1 MAKVFYTER
10 DMDDLHEKGV
20 TSLDVHDDVVLT
32 DLARD
37 RAARLGIRLRRLR
50 PPEEATEKA
59 TEEAKPAEDVRSVHG
74 RIRAIVVARLGN
86 GVDGPL
92 LDAVIEKV
100 LAGLAAA

>member
-50 PPEEATEKA
+50 PPGEATEEG
-59 TEEAKPAEDVRSVHG
+59 TEEAKPAEDVRSVHD
-74 RIRAIVVARLGN
+74 RIRAIVVERLGN
-86 GVDGPL
+86 EVDGPL

-100 LAGLAAA
+100 LAGLGAA